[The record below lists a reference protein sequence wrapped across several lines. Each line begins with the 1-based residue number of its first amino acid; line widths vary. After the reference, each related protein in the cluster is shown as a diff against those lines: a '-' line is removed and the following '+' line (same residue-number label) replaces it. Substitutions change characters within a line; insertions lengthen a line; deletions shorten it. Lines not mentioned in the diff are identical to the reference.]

1 MRQPMPHLFKAK
13 SYLLEVAS
21 VADRNMM
28 LTVDE
33 FMALKRLLDETKES
47 EGASLA
53 ITRDNPKPPRRK
65 SRKQSARSK
74 KLSKALEMANAD
86 FRKKNGDLKKG
97 KSQSDVMTRAHS
109 LIRRGK
115 V

>member
-1 MRQPMPHLFKAK
+1 
-13 SYLLEVAS
+13 
-21 VADRNMM
+21 M
-28 LTVDE
+28 LTPDE
-33 FMALKRLLDETKES
+33 YIGLRRLLDSEKES
-47 EGASLA
+47 EGASLEVS
-53 ITRDNPKPPRRK
+53 RDTPPPRKRK

-86 FRKKNGDLKKG
+86 LRKKNGDLKKG
-97 KSQSDVMTRAHS
+97 KTQSDIMSRAHA

>member
-1 MRQPMPHLFKAK
+1 M
-13 SYLLEVAS
+13 
-21 VADRNMM
+21 ADRNMM
-28 LTVDE
+28 LTPDE
-33 FMALKRLLDETKES
+33 YIGLRRLLDSEKES

-53 ITRDNPKPPRRK
+53 ITRDKPKPPRRK
-65 SRKQSARSK
+65 SRKQSTRSK
-74 KLSKALEMANAD
+74 QLSKALEMANAD
-86 FRKKNGDLKKG
+86 LRKKNGDLKKG

>member
-1 MRQPMPHLFKAK
+1 
-13 SYLLEVAS
+13 

-28 LTVDE
+28 LTPDE
-33 FMALKRLLDETKES
+33 YIGLRRLLDSEKES
-47 EGASLA
+47 EGATLA
-53 ITRDNPKPPRRK
+53 LASASPPPRRRK

-74 KLSKALEMANAD
+74 KLGKALEMANAD
-86 FRKKNGDLKKG
+86 LRKKNGDLKKG
-97 KSQSDVMTRAHS
+97 KTQSDIMTRAHS

>member
-1 MRQPMPHLFKAK
+1 
-13 SYLLEVAS
+13 
-21 VADRNMM
+21 M
-28 LTVDE
+28 LTPDE
-33 FMALKRLLDETKES
+33 YIGLRRLLDANKES

-53 ITRDNPKPPRRK
+53 MSSDTPPPRKRK

-86 FRKKNGDLKKG
+86 LRKKNGELKKG
-97 KSQSDVMTRAHS
+97 KTQSDIMTRAHA